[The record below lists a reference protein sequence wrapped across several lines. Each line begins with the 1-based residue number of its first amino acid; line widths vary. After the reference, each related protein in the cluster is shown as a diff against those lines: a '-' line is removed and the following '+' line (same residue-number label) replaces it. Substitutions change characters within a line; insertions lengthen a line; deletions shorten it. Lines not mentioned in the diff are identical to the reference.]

1 MTPASWGPPDGVRA
15 WAQSKV
21 TEAFVRDL
29 RAYQANLLTQLLTAS
44 RNSSEIAEVRG
55 KWARYDELTKLL
67 ELIQQARSITDGE
80 RGERVPG

>member
-1 MTPASWGPPDGVRA
+1 MTPTSWGPPDGVRA

-29 RAYQANLLTQLLTAS
+29 RSHQADLLTQVLTAS

-67 ELIQQARSITDGE
+67 ELIQEARSMQDAE
-80 RGERVPG
+80 RG